1 MQQWRRQILHPQAY
15 EAWVTPAA
23 SDIAGR
29 GRDRCISCSAG
40 VQYEFWVSS
49 IMADNGASLRGTINR
64 VVHAVRRRVSA
75 APEGPQ
81 FRGAFASYAE
91 ALAAV
96 RPGAL
101 AGYNHAEVADIS
113 FEKMRLRTLW
123 DYPVLFWLNRL
134 LPGSARLIDAG
145 GHMGTKFRAFRGVLS
160 LPDGFDW
167 AVYDVPEIAKAG
179 RARAEKDGLTGI
191 SFHDRLEATPPAD
204 ILLAS
209 GLLQYLDTPFADFVA
224 RLPRKPQHIILNK
237 VATREGPTIV
247 TLEDFGTAEVPYQV
261 RDHAAFVASLADMGY
276 VIEDA
281 WDIPTLSRTHP
292 AFGVSVSRG
301 FYARLK

>member
-1 MQQWRRQILHPQAY
+1 
-15 EAWVTPAA
+15 
-23 SDIAGR
+23 
-29 GRDRCISCSAG
+29 
-40 VQYEFWVSS
+40 
-49 IMADNGASLRGTINR
+49 MADSGANFRGTINR
-64 VVHAVRRRVSA
+64 VVHAVRRRVGASA
-75 APEGPQ
+75 EGPQ
-81 FRGAFASYAE
+81 FRDAFATYAE

-113 FEKMRLRTLW
+113 FEKMCQRTLW

-134 LPGSARLIDAG
+134 LPNSTRLVDAG
-145 GHMGTKFRAFRGVLS
+145 GHMGTKFRAFRDVLT

-167 AVYDVPEIAKAG
+167 AVYDVPEIVKAG
-179 RARAEKDGLTGI
+179 RARAERDGLTGI
-191 SFHDRLEATPPAD
+191 SFHDRVEATPPAD

-209 GLLQYLDTPFADFVA
+209 GLLQYLDMPFADFVA
-224 RLPRKPQHIILNK
+224 RLARKPQHIILNK
-237 VATREGPTIV
+237 VATRDGPTIV
-247 TLEDFGTAEVPYQV
+247 TLEDFQTAEVPYQV

-292 AFGVSVSRG
+292 TFGASVSRG
-301 FYARLK
+301 FYARVK